1 MGAQAQES
9 TVNPEKWFAILRE
22 WLPAKS
28 GEALVDLINS
38 LIEAAGPAR
47 AEGLD
52 ELIKH
57 TNETTRSGR
66 EKFERLRQWSVKMR
80 GHPQYWPPI
89 FKRAREVS
97 ILIKRILDKSS
108 RPLNRFEVEQKFR
121 RFRKVPP
128 SGLSQE
134 LKEMAKRGEID
145 RVAAGLYWRKGT
157 AGKPYESRGESRMGV
172 AAHSL
177 GRRLLWRAPRA

>member
-1 MGAQAQES
+1 
-9 TVNPEKWFAILRE
+9 
-22 WLPAKS
+22 
-28 GEALVDLINS
+28 
-38 LIEAAGPAR
+38 
-47 AEGLD
+47 
-52 ELIKH
+52 
-57 TNETTRSGR
+57 
-66 EKFERLRQWSVKMR
+66 MR